1 MRKTKKKRN
10 PKRKKKTNRQ
20 KKDTVINLPP
30 IGGKEVTMDFDG
42 DPMIQH
48 EPLWPIVEAGK
59 ETGAFATLV
68 KAIRDRRHPSRVTH
82 SLFAIVRE
90 RCLTIATGFQDAPD
104 LDAIHDGA
112 AIRTASERD
121 SVSYPDMEGPPA
133 VPCLEE
139 DVTRQDVVRA
149 SIGLIDIYCTT
160 SYVRQPESII
170 LDIDT
175 AFYRSEEEQ
184 EGAARSEHSGER
196 GYAPLHV
203 YDVEIGAPVAIA
215 LASAAAPAGDE
226 TLPLAKSLIRRI
238 RRHWPETQITLRGDF
253 RFAHWQVMDLCDG
266 LEGVDYIFGFE
277 SACLEQGIAEIR
289 GAEEEAQQACGPD
302 IDDTAHALC
311 AFSHRA
317 QSWKAPRRV
326 VCRTRAT
333 RHEFMNSSYIQIDSR
348 FLVTSL
354 ERSTPEDVY
363 ERKCRTRE
371 SGETLSEFHKREMKR
386 GRLPYR
392 SAQANQM
399 RLVLCFATHFLVF
412 FGQLK

>member
-1 MRKTKKKRN
+1 MRKTRKKRN

-20 KKDTVINLPP
+20 KKDTVTNLPP

-42 DPMIQH
+42 DLTTMFGTAW
-48 EPLWPIVEAGK
+48 PLALAG
-59 ETGAFATLV
+59 ERLGVFAALV
-68 KAIRDRRHPSRVTH
+68 GAIRDKRTPSRVTY
-82 SLFAIVRE
+82 SLSEIVRD
-90 RCLTIATGFQDAPD
+90 RCIAIAVGYSDATD
-104 LDAIHDGA
+104 LDAIHDDT
-112 AIRTASERD
+112 AIKMASARD
-121 SVSYPDMEGPPA
+121 SLRDPGLESEPTVSNFET
-133 VPCLEE
+133 
-139 DVTRQDVVRA
+139 DVTWQDVVRA
-149 SIGLIDIYCTT
+149 TLGLIDIYCTT
-160 SYVRQPESII
+160 SYEQPPESII

-175 AFYRSEEEQ
+175 TFYHSEEEQ
-184 EGAARSEHSGER
+184 EGTSRSEHSGER

-215 LASAAAPAGDE
+215 LASAAAPAGNE

-238 RRHWPETQITLRGDF
+238 RRHWPETQITLRGDS

-371 SGETLSEFHKREMKR
+371 RGETVSGFHKGEMKR

-399 RLVLCFATHFLVF
+399 RLVLCFAAHFLVF
-412 FGQLK
+412 FGQIE